1 MAIVQTITCDNGGT
15 VRIADDCCA
24 KLTADEMERRRR
36 AISRAILE
44 IDRAVQTGGHNGE
57 STKEDRPAGAVEA
70 RPGV

>member
-24 KLTADEMERRRR
+24 RLTAEELERRRR

-44 IDRAVQTGGHNGE
+44 INRAVQTGGHNGRDA
-57 STKEDRPAGAVEA
+57 KEN
-70 RPGV
+70 

>member
-44 IDRAVQTGGHNGE
+44 IDRAVQTGGYNGE